1 MKVGG
6 RRLLVVPPDLAYG
19 STGVGP
25 IGPDETLVFVV
36 DLVGVQ
42 PAPPAADPA
51 DEPEVPLP
59 ATVPTE
65 LVVEDV
71 AVGDGDVVEAGDDV
85 VLNYVGVAMSTGDVF
100 DSSWQRGRAVVFPIG
115 EGRLIPGWDQGVLG
129 MREGGR
135 RVLVIPPDLAYG
147 EQGSA
152 SGAVG
157 PDETLVFVI
166 DVIEV
171 RK

>member
-1 MKVGG
+1 M
-6 RRLLVVPPDLAYG
+6 
-19 STGVGP
+19 
-25 IGPDETLVFVV
+25 V
-36 DLVGVQ
+36 DLVDVQ
-42 PAPPAADPA
+42 PAPPVADPA

-65 LVVEDV
+65 LVVEDLV
-71 AVGDGDVVEAGDDV
+71 EGDGEVVEAGDKV
-85 VLNYVGVAMSTGDVF
+85 VLNYAGATMSTGEVF
-100 DSSWQRGRAVVFPIG
+100 DSSWQRGQAVVFPIG
-115 EGRLIPGWDQGVLG
+115 EGSLIPGWDQGVLG
-129 MREGGR
+129 MKEGGR

-147 EQGSA
+147 AEGSQ
-152 SGAVG
+152 SGAIG